1 MRETAVFSVRQY
13 FLDTFGRKS
22 RQGVREV
29 LIYHFR
35 PLVSTEPRKLL
46 CSKGARVGKA
56 DSVPGGSTSRDTR
69 LDMYICVERLS
80 EVAGRG
86 GGRMLLEV

>member
-35 PLVSTEPRKLL
+35 PLV
-46 CSKGARVGKA
+46 
-56 DSVPGGSTSRDTR
+56 
-69 LDMYICVERLS
+69 
-80 EVAGRG
+80 
-86 GGRMLLEV
+86 